1 MHTMWKGSIS
11 FGLVNIPI
19 KLYSATENKD
29 IKMRYLHEKCHTPI
43 KYEKTCPN
51 CEKALESDEIVR
63 GYEYEDGKFV
73 IIERDEIEA
82 LAQEKSK
89 SVEIVD
95 FVELDDI
102 DPVFFNRSYFIGP
115 NDNGSKPY
123 MLLKKAMETSGR
135 IGIAKIT
142 IRSKEHLAAV
152 RVYKNGLM
160 METMYF
166 PDEVRELDHVP
177 DLPEEMDL
185 SDKELKMAQ
194 QLIEQLTTEFDPSQY
209 QDERRE
215 AIMALIQSKISGD
228 DIKVVKEKPKKNV
241 VDLMDALQAS
251 LEPTGTT
258 EPSKPKKQE
267 QKKKKVSVKKKKEKE
282 AN

>member
-43 KYEKTCPN
+43 KYEKTCPH

-82 LAQEKSK
+82 LAQEKNK

-102 DPVFFNRSYFIGP
+102 DPVYFNRSYFIGP
-115 NDNGSKPY
+115 NENGSKPY
-123 MLLKKAMETSGR
+123 TLLKKAMEASGR

-185 SDKELKMAQ
+185 SKKELTMAQ

-209 QDERRE
+209 KDERRE

-251 LEPTGTT
+251 LEPADTG
-258 EPSKPKKQE
+258 SKAKSE

>member
-43 KYEKTCPN
+43 KYEKTCPH

-82 LAQEKSK
+82 LAQEKNK

-102 DPVFFNRSYFIGP
+102 DPVYFNRSYFIGP
-115 NDNGSKPY
+115 NENGSKPY
-123 MLLKKAMETSGR
+123 TLLKNAMETSGR

-166 PDEVRELDHVP
+166 PDEVRQLKHVP

-185 SDKELKMAQ
+185 SEKELKMAQ
-194 QLIEQLTTEFDPSQY
+194 QLIEQLTTKFDPEQY
-209 QDERRE
+209 KDERRE
-215 AIMALIQSKISGD
+215 AIMSLIQNKISGD
-228 DIKVVKEKPKKNV
+228 EIKVVKEKPKQNV
-241 VDLMDALQAS
+241 VNLMDALQAS
-251 LEPTGTT
+251 LEPPTT
-258 EPSKPKKQE
+258 ETPKKKE

-282 AN
+282 KEAK